1 MQTPSKLIRIGEVSS
16 ITTLAKSTIWAKVA
30 NGGFPKPI
38 KLGTNVSVWRES
50 DIAAWIDTL
59 AAQQ

>member
-1 MQTPSKLIRIGEVSS
+1 MPTPSKLIRIEEVSS

-30 NGGFPKPI
+30 NGAFPKPI

-50 DIAAWIDTL
+50 DIADWIETL
-59 AAQQ
+59 AAQ

>member
-38 KLGTNVSVWRES
+38 KLGANVSVWRES

-59 AAQQ
+59 AAQ

>member
-1 MQTPSKLIRIGEVSS
+1 MQTPSKLIRIGEVSN

-38 KLGTNVSVWRES
+38 KLGTNVSVWKES
-50 DIAAWIDTL
+50 DIAAWIDNL
-59 AAQQ
+59 EHSN